1 MRTIAL
7 FTTILGL
14 NLAANA
20 QYIHAGG
27 GGFSMGVQTL
37 ETTQLPQFA
46 TVSPVLSTTNVSMGG
61 YGYFQFGN
69 FLAGFGGAGIFGVEV
84 EDAINRYTVSSGYF
98 TLDLGYKVVNKNKWA
113 AYPILK
119 VGFAGVDYNINSLAE
134 VVVGG
139 ETPNFNSVTYSWGNF
154 TYGGALRIE
163 RYFSLKED
171 CTGSQGGGLLGFEIG
186 YLTSPSS
193 SQWYSSSRTK
203 IMGAPEYQFNS
214 LYAKITIGGFGGI

>member
-7 FTTILGL
+7 FTAILGL

-20 QYIHAGG
+20 QYTHAGG

-37 ETTQLPQFA
+37 ETAQLRQFA
-46 TVSPVLSTTNVSMGG
+46 TASPVLSTTNFSIGG

-69 FLAGFGGAGIFGVEV
+69 FLAGFGGAGMFGEEV
-84 EDAINRYTVSSGYF
+84 EDANNRYSSSSGYF
-98 TLDLGYKVVNKNKWA
+98 TIDLGYKVVNKSKWA
-113 AYPILK
+113 LYPIVK
-119 VGFAGVDYNINSLAE
+119 GGFAGVDYAINSLEA
-134 VVVGG
+134 VAVGG
-139 ETPNFNSVTYSWGNF
+139 ETPNFNSATYSWGNF

-163 RYFSLKED
+163 RYFGLKED

-193 SQWYSSSRTK
+193 SKWYSSSRTK

-214 LYAKITIGGFGGI
+214 FYAKIIIGGFGGI